1 MAKGTQLR
9 DYQTAILAR
18 LEDAKKAGA
27 TAQAGYLG
35 VVIGSKNVLVNLQ
48 EISETLP
55 VSGIHRVPVVK
66 PWFLGVANVRGVL
79 YAINDLAQM
88 LEQTYTNIS
97 SEARLLLMNEAI
109 TSNVAFVVDRMIG
122 LRKLDEMK
130 PIEMKPG
137 EMKSGEMKPGEEA
150 AEESVCLKAQTYQDE
165 DNQIWHMLDCDKLV
179 RSKEFAVP
187 NVV

>member
-1 MAKGTQLR
+1 MAKGSQLR

-88 LEQTYTNIS
+88 LEHTYTTIS
-97 SEARLLLMNEAI
+97 SEARLLLMSETI
-109 TSNVAFVVDRMIG
+109 TSNVAFVVERMIG

-130 PIEMKPG
+130 PSEMKPG
-137 EMKSGEMKPGEEA
+137 DDA
-150 AEESVCLKAQTYQDE
+150 AEESVCLKAQTYQDKE
-165 DNQIWHMLDCDKLV
+165 NQVWYMLDCDKLV
-179 RSKEFAVP
+179 RSKEFSVP
-187 NVV
+187 NIV

>member
-1 MAKGTQLR
+1 MAKGSSLR
-9 DYQTAILAR
+9 DYQTSILAR

-27 TAQAGYLG
+27 EAPAGYLG

-55 VSGIHRVPVVK
+55 VTDIHRVPIVK

-79 YAINDLAQM
+79 YAINDLAQL
-88 LEQTYTNIS
+88 LENTVTSIS
-97 SEARLLLMNEAI
+97 SNARMLLMSETI

-130 PIEMKPG
+130 LH
-137 EMKSGEMKPGEEA
+137 EELKD
-150 AEESVCLKAQTYQDE
+150 ETTCLRAQTYQDAE
-165 DNQIWHMLDCDKLV
+165 NRIWYMLDCDKLV
-179 RSKEFAVP
+179 RSKEFATP
-187 NVV
+187 YLI

>member
-1 MAKGTQLR
+1 MAKGSSLR
-9 DYQTAILAR
+9 DYQTSILAR
-18 LEDAKKAGA
+18 LEDVKKAGA
-27 TAQAGYLG
+27 EAPAGYLG

-55 VSGIHRVPVVK
+55 VAEIHRVPIVK

-88 LEQTYTNIS
+88 LENSFTSIS
-97 SEARLLLMNEAI
+97 SNARLLLMSDTV

-130 PIEMKPG
+130 LRDQ
-137 EMKSGEMKPGEEA
+137 A
-150 AEESVCLKAQTYQDE
+150 AEDSACLKAQTYQDAE
-165 DNQIWHMLDCDKLV
+165 NRIWHMLDCDKLI
-179 RSKEFAVP
+179 RSKEFATPYVI
-187 NVV
+187 